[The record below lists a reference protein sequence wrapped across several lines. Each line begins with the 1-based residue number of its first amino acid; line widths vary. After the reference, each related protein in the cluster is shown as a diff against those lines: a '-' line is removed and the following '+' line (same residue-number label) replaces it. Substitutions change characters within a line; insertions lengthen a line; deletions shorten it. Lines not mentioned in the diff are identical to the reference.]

1 MTFFNNTIFIAA
13 LSAQPSFLEALRFQ
27 AVGFLVVMVSL
38 GLIALMLGLMGYC
51 FKKSGNRKRQA
62 TVAATLPEKPLP
74 DVRED
79 DPELVAVIAA
89 AVGSVIKGSHRVVSI
104 RPVDTGGVSG
114 ELYLQAWSMEGRR
127 QHFASHKIR

>member
-13 LSAQPSFLEALRFQ
+13 LSAQPSFLETFRFQ
-27 AVGFLVVMVSL
+27 AVGFFIVMVA
-38 GLIALMLGLMGYC
+38 GLIALMLGFMGYC
-51 FKKSGNRKRQA
+51 FKKSGSRKRQT

>member
-1 MTFFNNTIFIAA
+1 MISFNYAVFIAT
-13 LSAQPSFLEALRFQ
+13 LSAQPSFPETFRFQ
-27 AVGFLVVMVSL
+27 VVGFLVVMVSL
-38 GLIALMLGLMGYC
+38 GLIALMLGFMGYC
-51 FKKSGNRKRQA
+51 FKKSGSRKRQA

-74 DVRED
+74 PVQED

-89 AVGSVIKGSHRVVSI
+89 AVGSVINGSHRIVSI